1 MKRLAFNL
9 RGDRRG
15 ATAAEFA
22 LVLPLMLLFLLGILD
37 VGRLMWTWNQ
47 AEKATQT
54 GVRYAVATNVVA
66 NNLSGFSFATTG
78 YGTQGDPVSTTAF
91 TGMACTST
99 SCTCTGT
106 ACNSINTS
114 LNNTAF
120 TNLINRMNDIF
131 PQIAA
136 ANVTVDYTNVG
147 LGFAGDPNG
156 PDVAPLVTVK
166 LRNLTFQPITLLL
179 FNTSITLPDFSAALT
194 LEDGNGTYS
203 N

>member
-1 MKRLAFNL
+1 MKRLMLNL
-9 RGDRRG
+9 RSDRRG
-15 ATAAEFA
+15 ASAAEFA
-22 LVLPLMLLFLLGILD
+22 LVLPLMLLLLLGILD

-66 NNLSGFSFATTG
+66 NNLAGFSFATTG

-91 TGMACTST
+91 TGIACTST
-99 SCTCTGT
+99 SCTCTGS
-106 ACNSINTS
+106 ACGDINAT

-166 LRNLTFQPITLLL
+166 LQNLTFQPITLIL
-179 FNTSITLPDFSAALT
+179 FNTSITLPNFSAALT
-194 LEDGNGTYS
+194 LEDGSGTYS

>member
-1 MKRLAFNL
+1 MRRLLAFF
-9 RGDRRG
+9 RHDVRG
-15 ATAAEFA
+15 ASAAEFA
-22 LVLPLMLLFLLGILD
+22 MVLPLMLLFLLGIID

-54 GVRYAVATNVVA
+54 GVRYAVATNVLA
-66 NNLSGFSFATTG
+66 NNFANFSFATTG

-91 TGMACTST
+91 TGIACTSS

-106 ACNSINTS
+106 ACNSMNVS
-114 LNNTAF
+114 VNSTAF
-120 TNLINRMNDIF
+120 TNLVNRMNDIF
-131 PQIAA
+131 PRVAA

-166 LRNLTFQPITLLL
+166 LQNLTFQPITLML
-179 FNTSITLPDFSAALT
+179 FNASITLPSFSAALT
-194 LEDGNGTYS
+194 LEDGSGTYS